1 MKYSPLSVEAPN
13 QRTCLSLSRYVV
25 IWLLA
30 IIVPLAFSTAAP
42 AQQPDAVRE
51 KYQKFEY
58 RIPMRDGVNLFTCVY
73 KPRDASPENTYPF
86 LMLRTC
92 YSVAPYGED
101 AYQGSL
107 GPSRELQD
115 AGFIFVYQDVRGCYL
130 SEGTFRDMTP
140 HVANKQGAH
149 DVDESS
155 DTHDTIEWLLRTVE
169 HHNGRVGMWGV
180 SYPGFYAAAGMIDAH
195 PALKAV
201 SPQAPIADWWYD
213 DFHHHGAFFL
223 PHAFNFI
230 VRFGQP
236 RPEPTKYTASS
247 FEPGTPDG
255 YEFFMNLGPLSNA
268 NERYMRDRVQMWNNL
283 VKHPNYDEYW
293 QARNLLPHL
302 KKVAPGVLI
311 VGGWFDAE
319 DLYGPLQIYRRVEA
333 DNPGIQNT
341 IVMGPWSHGGW
352 SHGRGDHLGN
362 IDFESPTARHFRK
375 QIEAVFFR
383 SHLKDGHAPTL
394 AEATMFETGV
404 NRWRYFDQW
413 PPKDM
418 QRKRLFF
425 SADERL
431 SFDAPASADAAFDE
445 FVSDP
450 RRPVPFT
457 EDIDI
462 GMTYAYMTDD
472 QRFAARRPDVL
483 VYQTAPLENDL
494 TLCGPLVAD
503 LRLSTS
509 ESDADWIVKLIDVFP
524 ADAKDNKFVRPGK
537 HLAHYQMM
545 VRSEVLRGRFRDDP
559 SQPKPFVS
567 GEPTAVTLPLQDVL
581 HTFRRGHRLM
591 VQVQSTWFPL
601 VDRNPQKYVEN
612 IFLAQP
618 SDFVKATHRVYRD
631 AQHPSSIEIGTLE
644 N

>member
-1 MKYSPLSVEAPN
+1 MKHQPYAVAVENRRSFLFIHRLAP
-13 QRTCLSLSRYVV
+13 
-25 IWLLA
+25 IWLAVMGGFVVSTTALA
-30 IIVPLAFSTAAP
+30 LQADTV
-42 AQQPDAVRE
+42 QE

-58 RIPMRDGVNLFTCVY
+58 RIAMRDGVNLFTSVY
-73 KPRDASPENTYPF
+73 VPRDASPEKTYPM

-92 YSVAPYGED
+92 YSVGPYGAD
-101 AYQGSL
+101 AYPGSL

-115 AGFIFVYQDVRGCYL
+115 DGYIFVYQDVRGCYL
-130 SEGTFRDMTP
+130 SEGSFQNMTP
-140 HVANKQGAH
+140 HIANKQGAQ

-155 DTHDTIEWLLRTVE
+155 DTYDTIEWLLHNVQ
-169 HHNGRVGMWGV
+169 HHNGRVGMWGI

-223 PHAFNFI
+223 PHAFNFLL
-230 VRFGQP
+230 RFGQP
-236 RPEPTKYTASS
+236 RPEPTTMSAHPL
-247 FEPGTPDG
+247 ELGTPDG
-255 YEFFMNLGPLSNA
+255 YQFFLDLGPLSNG
-268 NERYMRDRVQMWNNL
+268 NERFLRDRVSMWNHL
-283 VKHPNYDEYW
+283 IEHSNYDEYW

-319 DLYGPLQIYRRVEA
+319 DLYGPLQIYRQVET

-341 IVMGPWSHGGW
+341 IVMGPWPHGGW
-352 SHGRGDHLGN
+352 ARSRGDHLGN
-362 IDFESPTARHFRK
+362 IDFESPTAEYFRH

-383 SHLKDGHAPTL
+383 SHLKDGRSPTL
-394 AEATMFETGV
+394 AEATMFETGT

-413 PPKDM
+413 PPQEMKL
-418 QRKRLFF
+418 KRLYF

-431 SFDAPASADAAFDE
+431 TFEAPTGDEVAFDE

-457 EDIDI
+457 EDVDI

-483 VYQTAPLENDL
+483 VYQTSPLENSL

-503 LRLSTS
+503 LRVSTS
-509 ESDADWIVKLIDVFP
+509 ESDADWVVKLIDVFP
-524 ADAKDNKFVRPGK
+524 ADAKDHKFVRSGM
-537 HLAHYQMM
+537 HMGQYQMM

-567 GEPTAVTLPLQDVL
+567 GEPTTVTLPLQDVL
-581 HTFRRGHRLM
+581 HTFRPGHRIM
-591 VQVQSTWFPL
+591 IQVQSTWFPL
-601 VDRNPQKYVEN
+601 VDRNPQKY
-612 IFLAQP
+612 
-618 SDFVKATHRVYRD
+618 R
-631 AQHPSSIEIGTLE
+631 
-644 N
+644 